1 MIADLHCHTTAS
13 DGALAPGELLQRATE
28 HNVDLLAITDHDTVA
43 AFAELDEDKVGLRLI
58 RGIELST
65 QWRGHTIHVVGLD
78 IDVDCIVMQ
87 AAVLQQTEARERR
100 AEKIGARLD
109 KLGYAGS
116 LEGAARL
123 AGGKSIGRPHFA
135 QHLVESGQVKSIA
148 VAFKKLL
155 GPGKPGDVKNY
166 WAPLETV
173 IGWIVAAGGVPV
185 LAHPGKYRM
194 TNTKLG
200 ALVDEFRECGGR
212 SIEVLCGQQSADVT
226 AKLARICNTRDM
238 HASCGS
244 DFHAPGRPW
253 SELGRCGTLPRE
265 CHPVWELL

>member
-13 DGALAPGELLQRATE
+13 DGALAPRELVQRAIE
-28 HNVDLLAITDHDTVA
+28 RDVDLLAITDHDTVA
-43 AFAELDEDKVGLRLI
+43 AYADLIDAEFKLRLI
-58 RGIELST
+58 HGIELST
-65 QWRGHTIHVVGLD
+65 QWRGHTIHVVGLGID
-78 IDVDCIVMQ
+78 IDGVVMQ
-87 AAVLQQTEARERR
+87 TAVAQQAKARNLR

-109 KLGYAGS
+109 KLGFAGA
-116 LEGAARL
+116 LEGAAHL
-123 AGGKSIGRPHFA
+123 AGTSPIGRPHFA

-148 VAFKKLL
+148 ASFKKLL
-155 GPGKPGDVKNY
+155 GPGKPGDVKHY
-166 WAPLETV
+166 WAPLET
-173 IGWIVAAGGVPV
+173 ITGWIIAAGGVPV

-194 TNTKLG
+194 TNAKLG

-238 HASCGS
+238 LASCGS

-253 SELGRCGTLPRE
+253 SELGGCGTLPRD
-265 CHPVWELL
+265 CRPVWDLL